1 MPNLRKLLLI
11 LFLTITA
18 WACADSGGRTVGDRN
33 PAGPGNKVLLLA
45 IDGGGIRGIIPA
57 AILTRIEAQT
67 GKRIHQL
74 FDLIG
79 GTSTGG
85 IITLGLTSPN
95 PMPGGPPFTAQ
106 DLLNI
111 YRTDAGKIF
120 YKQPWTCPAC
130 ATYYAD
136 DQSGNGIEP
145 YLRSLVSANK
155 TLDDGR
161 KYIQGQPGNRVRQAF
176 TTAYTV
182 NSKGDAVPNPRRGW
196 DYGPY
201 LFNTVDASQ
210 HPEDNYAIWEAARG
224 TSAAPTYFPAAH
236 VGGGQGVNG
245 GRSQAAERW
254 VVDGGVMSNDPA
266 VWAVSEALRTGIASE
281 LKDIVLV
288 SLGTGIYIGDAG
300 VGIHNN
306 AGYTVP
312 DSGNW
317 GKAAWA
323 RTDMYNLTGEKSGS
337 SPILNV
343 LGYSGQLATEPQLRG
358 FQAAGMQYY
367 RLNPSLPLAH
377 SGMDDISQP
386 NIDSLV
392 AITERYIQGSGKK
405 TYEDILRS
413 LGN

>member
-1 MPNLRKLLLI
+1 MRKTLKILLL
-11 LFLTITA
+11 LCLTATV
-18 WACADSGGRTVGDRN
+18 WACGSNSIDG
-33 PAGPGNKVLLLA
+33 PANHPPGNKVLLLA

-95 PMPGGPPFTAQ
+95 PPQGGAPFTAQ

-111 YRTDAGKIF
+111 YRTDGGKIF

-145 YLRSLVSANK
+145 YLRSLVTADR
-155 TLDDGR
+155 TLKDAD
-161 KYIQGQPGNRVRQAF
+161 KYIQGQPGNRVQQAF

-224 TSAAPTYFPAAH
+224 TSAAPSYFPAAH
-236 VGGGQGVNG
+236 VGGGHA

-254 VVDGGVMSNDPA
+254 VVDGGVMSNDPG
-266 VWAVSEALRTGIASE
+266 VWAVSEALRTGIARE
-281 LKDIVLV
+281 IKDIVLV

-323 RTDMYNLTGEKSGS
+323 RTDMYNLVGEKSGS
-337 SPILNV
+337 SPILNA
-343 LGYSGQLATEPQLRG
+343 LGYSSQLATEPQLLG
-358 FQAAGMQYY
+358 FRAAGMQYY
-367 RLNPSLPLAH
+367 RLNPSLPLAL
-377 SGMDDISQP
+377 SGMDDISP
-386 NIDSLV
+386 ANIDSLV
-392 AITERYIQGSGKK
+392 AITERYIQGPGKK
-405 TYEDILRS
+405 TYDEILRV